1 MVHLSDEEGLDGDDL
16 YAQLP
21 ATCQIWR
28 NFPHPRFRS
37 DSRVSSFPI
46 GPRDLFLGKDDLMAG
61 IPSSKRPFPWAF
73 MGTLW
78 ASGSRT
84 VAVSH
89 FLRSLPQGFFYGGK
103 SFGMGLPLL
112 QYRYRLMQSV
122 FALAPEGDRHLD
134 TFRLWESLCCGCIP
148 LVVDHDSSAEA
159 LLGSASSSCNNAGL
173 PWLSPAAATDTSSL
187 NHLQACIRIACSGPQ
202 RDFEA
207 GFCP

>member
-1 MVHLSDEEGLDGDDL
+1 MQSGKQFEQAWSAVVAAAQPWFVGMERCWWNLVYCVLNAPHRFNGFSNSTNFASSGFLRWKADPSTVVHLSDEEGLDGDDL

-84 VAVSH
+84 VAVSI
-89 FLRSLPQGFFYGGK
+89 FLRSLPP
-103 SFGMGLPLL
+103 GLLL
-112 QYRYRLMQSV
+112 RR
-122 FALAPEGDRHLD
+122 
-134 TFRLWESLCCGCIP
+134 
-148 LVVDHDSSAEA
+148 
-159 LLGSASSSCNNAGL
+159 
-173 PWLSPAAATDTSSL
+173 
-187 NHLQACIRIACSGPQ
+187 
-202 RDFEA
+202 
-207 GFCP
+207 